1 MDEREANIDLVF
13 RNGLKDYEV
22 LPPPEA
28 WDNIRPVIVNKRGIS
43 YLPLL
48 KAAASVAVIASLG
61 FLAYR
66 WGMEASRNQLPDIV
80 ALNNDI
86 VTPFV
91 NSIPLAGVE
100 QNNENEKVIPKQ
112 IAATD
117 IKSAS
122 EAGLLNIDNNVTEQA
137 VIAAPQ
143 ALLATALLLPGVQ
156 STYPIKYTKV
166 SSPELEAVTY
176 EFIQENYE
184 MPAMERWSVSA
195 MASPTY
201 YSQFA
206 SSGNGLAQQLMASDQ
221 NRVSYTG
228 GVGLSYKISS
238 RFSIQSGLYYSSLGQ
253 EVGGIH
259 AYSGFKQY
267 DYSKGGSNFEVLTVN
282 GTVYTSNP
290 DIFLNSYN
298 LPERIIT
305 NYTNDVFDPVKA
317 NLSYVSSTIHQDLS
331 FLELP
336 VMVRYK
342 VVDRKLGLNLIG
354 GISYN
359 FLMGNSVYALQDEGR
374 YPVGTTEGLN
384 AVSVSSS
391 IGMGMEYKLA
401 QYLSLNLEPT
411 FRYYI
416 NPFNSGQT
424 SGYHPYA
431 IGIFSGLSYKF

>member
-13 RNGLKDYEV
+13 RNGLRDYEV
-22 LPPPEA
+22 LPPPEV
-28 WDNIRPVIVNKRGIS
+28 WDNIGPVIVKKKGIS
-43 YLPLL
+43 YQPFL
-48 KAAASVAVIASLG
+48 KAAASVAVITSLSL
-61 FLAYR
+61 LAYR
-66 WGMEASRNQLPDIV
+66 WGMEASRSRLPDIV
-80 ALNNDI
+80 ALNNEI
-86 VTPFV
+86 VSTSV
-91 NSIPLAGVE
+91 NSLPLAGVE
-100 QNNENEKVIPKQ
+100 QNIEKGKIIPLQ
-112 IAATD
+112 IAVTD
-117 IKSAS
+117 IKSDS
-122 EAGLLNIDNNVTEQA
+122 EAGPLNIDDTVTEQA
-137 VIAAPQ
+137 VIATPKD
-143 ALLATALLLPGVQ
+143 LPATPLLLPGVQ
-156 STYPIKYTKV
+156 SPYPIKYTRV

-184 MPAMERWSVSA
+184 MPAMVRWSVSA

-206 SSGNGLAQQLMASDQ
+206 SSGNYLAQQLMASDQ

-238 RFSIQSGLYYSSLGQ
+238 RVSIQSGLYYSSLGQ

-267 DYSKGGSNFEVLTVN
+267 DYSKGGSNFEILTVN
-282 GTVYTSNP
+282 GTVHSSNP

-317 NLSYVSSTIHQDLS
+317 NLSYVSSTIYQDLS

-359 FLMGNSVYALQDEGR
+359 FLMGNSVYALQDKGR

-384 AVSVSSS
+384 TVSVSSS
-391 IGMGMEYKLA
+391 LGMGMEYKLA
-401 QYLSLNLEPT
+401 ESLSLNLEPT
-411 FRYYI
+411 FRYFI

-424 SGYHPYA
+424 SGYHPYS